1 MANGIKEGDTSS
13 SGAVLNIGPLI
24 DTIGSLIK
32 GQPRQPFNPLG
43 VAQKTL
49 KNEQE
54 LFALQ
59 QVINA
64 QIGAGGAITVEQAQQ
79 QKTLLDQKE
88 RLERKFAKQQA
99 KKPQKFIQAGIAA
112 GTTLAQLVQL
122 LSGTSQGQ
130 RIIAKFASPLFAPP
144 PLESITGGIKVPFTV
159 TPSFQSSTGPL
170 DFGGFGDIVGSLI
183 KAGGQIGSALLAP
196 KQPQFQQA
204 TFPLVPFGGALGRAL
219 LPTLPQIGGGIIGGE
234 FADAFQNLFT
244 RATGGAATQDDT
256 AAFTDP
262 IPGSCRPKAHV
273 KVNPCTGKGT
283 WFTPRGRPLVFS
295 GDLAACKRVDRVS
308 RRLNKAL
315 PLRKHGH
322 RVTSTRRAKR

>member
-1 MANGIKEGDTSS
+1 MAIEEGDTSS
-13 SGAVLNIGPLI
+13 SGAVLNVGPFIGPAVDFL
-24 DTIGSLIK
+24 GGLFKSK
-32 GQPRQPFNPLG
+32 PGQPFDPLG
-43 VAQKTL
+43 VAKKTL
-49 KNEQE
+49 KNQQE

-64 QIGAGGAITVEQAQQ
+64 QIAAGGRITLEQSQQ

-112 GTTLAQLVQL
+112 GTTLLELVQQ
-122 LSGTSQGQ
+122 LSFSPAGR
-130 RIIAKFASPLFAPP
+130 RIIAQSASTLFAPP
-144 PLESITGGIKVPFTV
+144 PLESITGGTKVPFTV
-159 TPSFQSSTGPL
+159 TPSFQSSSGPL
-170 DFGGFGDIVGSLI
+170 DFGGFGGIIESVI

-204 TFPLVPFGGALGRAL
+204 AFGLVPQIGGALGRAI
-219 LPTLPQIGGGIIGGE
+219 LPTLPQIGGGIVGGE
-234 FADAFQNLFT
+234 LADAFQNLFS
-244 RATGGAATQDDT
+244 GGASTQDDT

-295 GDLAACKRVDRVS
+295 GDMAACKRVARVS
-308 RRLNKAL
+308 KRLNKAL

-322 RVTSTRRAKR
+322 TVRSRKR

>member
-1 MANGIKEGDTSS
+1 VANGIKQGDTSS
-13 SGAVLNIGPLI
+13 SGAAGIGPAVQ
-24 DTIGSLIK
+24 TIISIIQGK
-32 GQPRQPFNPLG
+32 PREGFDPLG
-43 VAQKTL
+43 VAKKTL

-54 LFALQ
+54 LFSLQ
-59 QVINA
+59 QLINA
-64 QIGAGGAITVEQAQQ
+64 QIARGEPIDAAFLQQ

-99 KKPQKFIQAGIAA
+99 KKPLKFIKAGIAA

-130 RIIAKFASPLFAPP
+130 KIIAKFASPLFAPP

-159 TPSFQSSTGPL
+159 TPSFQSQTGSL
-170 DFGGFGDIVGSLI
+170 DFGGFGGILESVI
-183 KAGGQIGSALLAP
+183 RAGGQIGSALLAP

-204 TFPLVPFGGALGRAL
+204 SFGLVPSVGGALGRAL
-219 LPTLPQIGGGIIGGE
+219 LPTLPQIGGGIVGGE
-234 FADAFQNLFT
+234 IADAFQNLFS
-244 RATGGAATQDDT
+244 RATGGASSQDDT

-273 KVNPCTGKGT
+273 KINPCSGKGT
-283 WFTPRGRPLVFS
+283 WFTPRGHPLVFS
-295 GDLAACKRVDRVS
+295 GDLSACKRVDRVS

-322 RVTSTRRAKR
+322 RVTVSHRKR